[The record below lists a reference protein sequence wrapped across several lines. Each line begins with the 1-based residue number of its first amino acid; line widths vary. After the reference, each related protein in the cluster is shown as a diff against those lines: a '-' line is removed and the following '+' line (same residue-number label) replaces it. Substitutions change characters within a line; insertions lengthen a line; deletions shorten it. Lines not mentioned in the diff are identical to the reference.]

1 METRCNNSAMP
12 WNPDNSGPP
21 QEPPPAPAAPLRPVA
36 SNSITKNTVVPISA
50 VVAAVVLT
58 IGAMNYLSSDRDR
71 IIVLETQND
80 ELQTK
85 VAAVA
90 KDLDGVHTKLDAQA
104 VALAKLSAQITILN
118 AKMDIAPRTPPKP
131 STNSGPSRRDTL
143 K

>member
-1 METRCNNSAMP
+1 MP

-21 QEPPPAPAAPLRPVA
+21 QEPAPPAPLEALRPAA

-50 VVAAVVLT
+50 VIAAVVLT

-118 AKMDIAPRTPPKP
+118 AKMDIAPPRTPPKP
-131 STNSGPSRRDTL
+131 STNKGPSRRDAL